1 MGDGS
6 SRPVGP
12 LGIDPL
18 YFALVMFG
26 CLLLFV
32 TCLLLPRGIRFQY
45 FAAYPKRYAWSAK
58 PRRLRR
64 VSLGTLCDIV
74 HEGILKISD

>member
-1 MGDGS
+1 MSYGS

-18 YFALVMFG
+18 YFALAMFG

-32 TCLLLPRGIRFQY
+32 ICLLLPRGIRVQY

-64 VSLGTLCDIV
+64 VSLK
-74 HEGILKISD
+74 ILGDVPDGMSEK